1 MYRYRPAALD
11 ENVLDDHS
19 AISVSEL
26 KESTNTFGKKSPS
39 MAEIKFSLGV
49 AAESHDRNLSQQAI
63 IDNRFT
69 TPKKINSNS
78 YSSVKLG
85 ILGVKG

>member
-1 MYRYRPAALD
+1 
-11 ENVLDDHS
+11 
-19 AISVSEL
+19 
-26 KESTNTFGKKSPS
+26 